1 MTEKERE
8 ELKALVKTWNKY
20 VCYATDTSDYPLGYE
35 SGMQNAAYDLE
46 SWLSNH

>member
-8 ELKALVKTWNKY
+8 ELKALVTTWTNTVY
-20 VCYATDTSDYPLGYE
+20 YSDNFEYSIGYE
-35 SGMQNAAYDLE
+35 YGQHHAAYDLE